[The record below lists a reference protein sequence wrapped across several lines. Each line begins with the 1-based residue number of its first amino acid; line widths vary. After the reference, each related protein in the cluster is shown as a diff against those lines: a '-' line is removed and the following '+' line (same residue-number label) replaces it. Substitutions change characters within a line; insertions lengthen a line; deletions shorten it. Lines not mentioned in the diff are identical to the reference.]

1 MLSDKAAVQR
11 RADFGLVGDSAPIR
25 KVRETIRKLSNDV
38 STVLIS
44 GESGC
49 GKELIARAVHD
60 VSALADKI
68 FLPVDAA
75 SVVGSLMESELFGH
89 KKGAF
94 TGAGED
100 KLGLV
105 RAASGGTLFL
115 DEIGELTLDVQAKL
129 LRLLQEGEV
138 RPVGATIAMKVNV
151 RIIAATN
158 RELSEEVEQGRFR
171 LDLYYRLNVISI
183 RAPTLR
189 DRPAD
194 IPLLATYFLK
204 KHSGRKAKLSSEAL
218 ELFCQYDWPGNVRE
232 LENAVRRSVAL
243 RTTDLICLSDLP
255 SALRNFGLFRGEAEH
270 FSEEIAPLAEIERR
284 HILRAIDHTRG
295 DVSAAAMM
303 LGIGRT
309 TLYRKLKSYGSSRLE
324 SGQMEPPPDE
334 VKTSRVA
341 VR

>member
-1 MLSDKAAVQR
+1 M
-11 RADFGLVGDSAPIR
+11 GDSAPIR
-25 KVRETIRKLSNDV
+25 KVRDTIRKLGADR
-38 STVLIS
+38 STVLIT

-60 VSALADKI
+60 VSALSDQI

-94 TGAGED
+94 TGATED
-100 KLGLV
+100 KQGLV

-129 LRLLQEGEV
+129 LRLLQEREV
-138 RPVGATIAMKVNV
+138 RPVGATVATKVNV
-151 RIIAATN
+151 RVIAATN
-158 RELSEEVEQGRFR
+158 RELGEEVEQGRFR
-171 LDLYYRLNVISI
+171 RDLFYRLNVISI

-189 DRPAD
+189 DRFAD
-194 IPLLATYFLK
+194 VSVLAAYFLK
-204 KHSGRKAKLSSEAL
+204 KYSSSKAKLSSEAM
-218 ELFCQYDWPGNVRE
+218 EIFCEYDWPGNVRE
-232 LENAVRRSVAL
+232 LDNAVRRSVAL
-243 RTTDLICLSDLP
+243 RATDLICLDDLP
-255 SALRNFGLFRGEAEH
+255 SALRNFASSRGETEH
-270 FSEEIAPLAEIERR
+270 FSEEIAPLAEVERR
-284 HILRAIDHTRG
+284 HILRTIDHTRG
-295 DVSAAAMM
+295 DVTAAAMM

-324 SGQMEPPPDE
+324 LGEAEPLPDSI
-334 VKTSRVA
+334 KTSRPT

>member
-1 MLSDKAAVQR
+1 MPFDKTAVQR
-11 RADFGLVGDSAPIR
+11 RVNFGLVGDSAPIR
-25 KVRETIRKLSNDV
+25 KLRETIRKLSNDD

-60 VSALADKI
+60 VSVLSDKI

-94 TGAGED
+94 TGATED

-138 RPVGATIAMKVNV
+138 RPVGATTAAKVNV

-158 RELSEEVEQGRFR
+158 RDLGEEVENGRFR
-171 LDLYYRLNVISI
+171 RDLYYRLNVISL

-189 DRPAD
+189 DRPTD
-194 IPLLATYFLK
+194 IPLLAAHFLK
-204 KHSGRKAKLSSEAL
+204 KYAGRKAALSSEAL
-218 ELFCQYDWPGNVRE
+218 ELFCRYDWPGNVRE

-243 RTTDLICLSDLP
+243 RAADLICVSDLP
-255 SALRNFGLFRGEAEH
+255 SALRNFALFDGDTAN
-270 FSEEIAPLAEIERR
+270 FSEQIAPLAEVERR
-284 HILRAIDHTRG
+284 HILRAVDHTKG

-309 TLYRKLKSYGSSRLE
+309 TLYRKLKSYGSDRVD
-324 SGQMEPPPDE
+324 SGQKQSRSDWGQ
-334 VKTSRVA
+334 TSRRA

>member
-1 MLSDKAAVQR
+1 MAAVQR
-11 RADFGLVGDSAPIR
+11 SANFGLVGDSAPIR
-25 KVRETIRKLSNDV
+25 KLRETVRKLGHDD

-60 VSALADKI
+60 VSRRSDKV

-89 KKGAF
+89 KRGAF
-94 TGAGED
+94 TGANED

-138 RPVGATIAMKVNV
+138 RPVGATSAIKVDV

-158 RELSEEVEQGRFR
+158 RDLGEEVDNGRFR
-171 LDLYYRLNVISI
+171 RDLYYRLNVISL
-183 RAPTLR
+183 RAPALR

-194 IPLLATYFLK
+194 IPLLTAHFLK
-204 KHSGRKAKLSSEAL
+204 KYAGGKARFTSEAL
-218 ELFCQYDWPGNVRE
+218 ELFARYDWPGNVRE

-243 RTTDLICLSDLP
+243 RASDVLSVSDLP
-255 SALRNFGLFRGEAEH
+255 SALRNFALFDGQSTN
-270 FSEEIAPLAEIERR
+270 FSEQIAPLAEVERC
-284 HILRAIDHTRG
+284 HILRTVQHTKG
-295 DVSAAAMM
+295 DLSAAAMM

-309 TLYRKLKSYGSSRLE
+309 TLYRKLKGYGSKHEEAARSEPLERRFMHSRR
-324 SGQMEPPPDE
+324 
-334 VKTSRVA
+334 TIR
-341 VR
+341 

>member
-1 MLSDKAAVQR
+1 MPSDKAAVQH
-11 RADFGLVGDSAPIR
+11 RANFGLVGDSAPIR
-25 KVRETIRKLSNDV
+25 QLRETIRKLRNNG

-60 VSALADKI
+60 VSPLADKI

-94 TGAGED
+94 TGATED

-115 DEIGELTLDVQAKL
+115 DEIGELTLDVQAKM

-138 RPVGATIAMKVNV
+138 RPVGATSAAKVNV

-158 RELSEEVEQGRFR
+158 RDLSEEVENGRFR
-171 LDLYYRLNVISI
+171 RDLYYRLNVISL

-189 DRPAD
+189 DRPPD
-194 IPLLATYFLK
+194 IPLLAAYFLK
-204 KHSGRKAKLSSEAL
+204 KFGDGKAKFSSEVF
-218 ELFCQYDWPGNVRE
+218 ELFSRYDWPGNVRE
-232 LENAVRRSVAL
+232 LENAVRRSIAL
-243 RTTDLICLSDLP
+243 RASDIISVSDLP
-255 SALRNFGLFRGEAEH
+255 SALRNFALFDGRGANFHEG
-270 FSEEIAPLAEIERR
+270 IAPLAEIERR
-284 HILRAIDHTRG
+284 HILRALDHTKG
-295 DVSAAAMM
+295 DVSAAAIM

-309 TLYRKLKSYGSSRLE
+309 TIYRKLKSYGVDAGSADAGAYSRK
-324 SGQMEPPPDE
+324 
-334 VKTSRVA
+334 KTRSA

>member
-1 MLSDKAAVQR
+1 MPADKAAVQQR
-11 RADFGLVGDSAPIR
+11 TNFGLVGNSSSIR
-25 KVRETIRKLSNDV
+25 QLRESIRKLGDND

-94 TGAGED
+94 TGATED

-138 RPVGATIAMKVNV
+138 RPVGATSAAKVSV

-158 RELSEEVEQGRFR
+158 RDLGEEVEHGRFR
-171 LDLYYRLNVISI
+171 RDLYYRLNVISL

-194 IPLLATYFLK
+194 VPLLAAHFLK
-204 KHSGRKAKLSSEAL
+204 KLGDGKAKLSPEVL
-218 ELFCQYDWPGNVRE
+218 ELFSRYDWPGNVRE

-243 RTTDLICLSDLP
+243 RASDTISIGDLP
-255 SALRNFGLFRGEAEH
+255 SALRNFALFDGDTAS
-270 FSEEIAPLAEIERR
+270 FGAEIAPLAEIERR
-284 HILRAIDHTRG
+284 HILRALEFTKG
-295 DVSAAAMM
+295 DVTAAALM

-309 TLYRKLKSYGSSRLE
+309 TIYRKLKSYGL
-324 SGQMEPPPDE
+324 D
-334 VKTSRVA
+334 RVELDQPAIRRGTVRRA

>member
-1 MLSDKAAVQR
+1 MLPDKAVQR
-11 RADFGLVGDSAPIR
+11 QSSFGLVGDSPPIR
-25 KVRETIRKLSNDV
+25 KVRETIRKLSKDA
-38 STVLIS
+38 STVLIT

-60 VSALADKI
+60 VSAHSDKI

-94 TGAGED
+94 TGATEE
-100 KLGLV
+100 KQGLV

-138 RPVGATIAMKVNV
+138 RPVGAAIATKVNV

-158 RELSEEVEQGRFR
+158 RELGEEVEQGRFR
-171 LDLYYRLNVISI
+171 RDLYYRLNVIAI

-194 IPLLATYFLK
+194 IPVLTDYFLK
-204 KHSGRKAKLSSEAL
+204 KYSGRKAKLSSEVL
-218 ELFCQYDWPGNVRE
+218 ELFCKYDWPGNVRE

-243 RTTDLICLSDLP
+243 RSSDLICLNDLP
-255 SALRNFGLFRGEAEH
+255 SALRNFALFRGEAEN
-270 FSEEIAPLAEIERR
+270 FSEQIVPLAEMERR

-295 DVSAAAMM
+295 DVTAAAMM

-309 TLYRKLKSYGSSRLE
+309 TLYRKLKSYGSNRLE
-324 SGQMEPPPDE
+324 SAAARPTADTGKAFYP
-334 VKTSRVA
+334 T

>member
-1 MLSDKAAVQR
+1 VDPGA
-11 RADFGLVGDSAPIR
+11 RAR
-25 KVRETIRKLSNDV
+25 
-38 STVLIS
+38 VLY
-44 GESGC
+44 
-49 GKELIARAVHD
+49 RDPAVHD
-60 VSALADKI
+60 VSALSDKI

-94 TGAGED
+94 TGATED

-138 RPVGATIAMKVNV
+138 RPVGATSATKVNV
-151 RIIAATN
+151 RIVAATN
-158 RELSEEVEQGRFR
+158 RDLGDEVENGRFR
-171 LDLYYRLNVISI
+171 RDLFYRLNVISL

-194 IPLLATYFLK
+194 VPLLAAYFLRK
-204 KHSGRKAKLSSEAL
+204 YAGRRVTLSSEAL
-218 ELFCQYDWPGNVRE
+218 DLFCRYDWPGNVRE

-243 RTTDLICLSDLP
+243 RAADMIYVSDLP
-255 SALRNFGLFRGEAEH
+255 SALRNFALFEGGRDT
-270 FSEEIAPLAEIERR
+270 FSDEIAPLAEVERR
-284 HILRAIDHTRG
+284 HILRAIDYTKG

-309 TLYRKLKSYGSSRLE
+309 TIYRKLKSYGSDGVDADQRHPVAEPLKVSRNGL
-324 SGQMEPPPDE
+324 
-334 VKTSRVA
+334 R
-341 VR
+341 

>member
-1 MLSDKAAVQR
+1 MPSVQTAVR
-11 RADFGLVGDSAPIR
+11 RPANFGLVGDSAPIR
-25 KVRETIRKLSNDV
+25 KLRETIHKLGNDA
-38 STVLIS
+38 STVLIT

-94 TGAGED
+94 TGAVED

-138 RPVGATIAMKVNV
+138 RPVGAAIAAKVDV

-158 RELSEEVEQGRFR
+158 RDLAEEVENGRFR
-171 LDLYYRLNVISI
+171 RDLYYRLNVISL

-194 IPLLATYFLK
+194 IPLLAAHFLK
-204 KHSGRKAKLSSEAL
+204 KYAGRKVSLSSEAL
-218 ELFCQYDWPGNVRE
+218 DLFCRYDWPGNVRE
-232 LENAVRRSVAL
+232 LENAVRRSVTL
-243 RTTDLICLSDLP
+243 RAADLICVSDLP
-255 SALRNFGLFRGEAEH
+255 SALRNFDLFEGGTNS
-270 FSEEIAPLAEIERR
+270 FSDEIAPLAEVERR
-284 HILRAIDHTRG
+284 HILRTIDHTRG

-309 TLYRKLKSYGSSRLE
+309 TLYRKLKSYGSAPADSEQTQAVARPLKSSR
-324 SGQMEPPPDE
+324 SG
-334 VKTSRVA
+334 